1 MRTDLQ
7 KVGGVA
13 ALIEAAVYVFGF
25 GLFVVVL
32 DSSEFVGPAEQI
44 ALLTEAHTVLYVAN
58 LLIYVVF
65 GACLVVLTLA
75 LHERLKSG
83 APAIMQ
89 VASAFGLIWAGLVI
103 ASGMIANIGMSSVVE
118 LAVTEPEQAAS
129 LWVAV
134 GTLQEALGGG
144 NEVTGGLWVALLS
157 WAALRSGRLHNA
169 LNYLG
174 LAVGLAG
181 VLTMIPDA
189 EAFAAVFGMGQIVW
203 FAWVGGVMLRRPL
216 EAV

>member
-1 MRTDLQ
+1 MRVGLQ
-7 KVGGVA
+7 KAGGVA

-25 GLFVVVL
+25 ALFVVVF
-32 DSSEFVGPAEQI
+32 DSSDAVGAAEQI
-44 ALLTEAHTVLYVAN
+44 ALLTEALTLLYVAN

-65 GACLVVLTLA
+65 GAVLVVLTLA
-75 LHERLKSG
+75 LHERLKQG

-144 NEVTGGLWVALLS
+144 NEVAGGLWVALLS
-157 WAALRSGRLHNA
+157 WAALRTGRLRTV

-189 EAFAAVFGMGQIVW
+189 EVFAAAFGLGQIVW
-203 FAWVGGVMLRRPL
+203 FAWVGVVMLRPPL
-216 EAV
+216 KAA

>member
-1 MRTDLQ
+1 MSTNLQ

-83 APAIMQ
+83 ARATMQ

-118 LAVTEPEQAAS
+118 LAATEPEQAAS

-189 EAFAAVFGMGQIVW
+189 EMFAAVFGMGQIVW